1 MDSLWQS
8 KFSTINS
15 QLEANI
21 MKLTHFKRLYNFY
34 GKVCCC
40 RCWCW
45 WCERLLCNY
54 CKYCGLA
61 PLAELGRT
69 AECAIYIIHCA
80 DKTLA
85 RPPSP
90 SSASCPP
97 HHHLTS
103 SLFLL
108 LLPTT
113 TQQPAPFLS
122 SCEINIHHW

>member
-8 KFSTINS
+8 QFSTINS

-40 RCWCW
+40 CCWWWC

-61 PLAELGRT
+61 PLAGVGRT

-85 RPPSP
+85 RPRLPLPPVLTITTS
-90 SSASCPP
+90 PP
-97 HHHLTS
+97 HYSHYS
-103 SLFLL
+103 PQS
-108 LLPTT
+108 PTT
-113 TQQPAPFLS
+113 ISFPTQAVK
-122 SCEINIHHW
+122 